1 MYIIYKYTPYNYFS
15 FCKQKAKGTLFTKK
29 SYFCRRFFNPIV

>member
-15 FCKQKAKGTLFTKK
+15 FCKQKQKARCSLKNRTFAAVFLTL
-29 SYFCRRFFNPIV
+29 